1 MILENVSKL
10 LKVSSLPNTTGAP
23 FKLILFITVTVLLIQ
38 SCHILWKI
46 CLFYRTSVFLGR
58 PIGYRSDVHIDLF
71 HYS

>member
-38 SCHILWKI
+38 SHILWKI
-46 CLFYRTSVFLGR
+46 CLFYRTSVFLG
-58 PIGYRSDVHIDLF
+58 IGYRSDVHIDLF